1 MENPVTL
8 EVFSDIACPWCY
20 FSIGRIEQLKQEF
33 NLEVKWIAYPLHPE
47 TPEEGS
53 NLEELLAER
62 NLDISEVQAS
72 LKKVADGVGL
82 PFSPC
87 SMIYNSRRAQELT
100 KWAESLGKGDECH
113 DAMFRAYFVD
123 CLNIAKIPVLKDI
136 ADSIGLPGNDVEKV
150 LSEGLFKDA
159 VDRDWEYS
167 EACEILAAPTF
178 IVNGKRAV
186 GAQPYETLRQLV
198 MNNSHAL
205 SMA

>member
-1 MENPVTL
+1 MDNPVTL

-20 FSIGRIEQLKQEF
+20 FSTGHIEQLKEEF
-33 NLEVKWIAYPLHPE
+33 NLDVKWIAFPLHPE

-53 NLEELLAER
+53 SLEELLAGR
-62 NLDISEVQAS
+62 NLDISEVHAS
-72 LKKVADGVGL
+72 LKKVADSLGL
-82 PFSPC
+82 PFGSR

-123 CLNIAKIPVLKDI
+123 CLNIAKIPILKDI
-136 ADSIGLPGNDVEKV
+136 VNSIGLPGSEVEKV

-159 VDRDWEYS
+159 VDRDWEYCR
-167 EACEILAAPTF
+167 ACDILAAPTF

-198 MNNSHAL
+198 MQNGSGF